1 MREPH
6 VHVMGHGT
14 MARGHHTS
22 LDVLWLH
29 AVEKAVSTGAGH
41 TGGAPALRPGAI
53 AQSPGREAGLC
64 WASLPKACPAS
75 SVRAREGAGCGSVG
89 AVSGA

>member
-1 MREPH
+1 MGSVGEGRHELKILE

-29 AVEKAVSTGAGH
+29 AVEKAVSTGAAARLLREDEGEKEGKG
-41 TGGAPALRPGAI
+41 GGAE
-53 AQSPGREAGLC
+53 S
-64 WASLPKACPAS
+64 
-75 SVRAREGAGCGSVG
+75 
-89 AVSGA
+89 